1 MGPQGSVICT
11 LGCWSQWRWEGWVP
25 AGDSVHRLKGCRMV
39 GGQLTWSAGIPVP
52 QPSLY
57 ASKGSGGR
65 CEQVG
70 PEKTRAVQ

>member
-1 MGPQGSVICT
+1 MGAQGSVICT

-25 AGDSVHRLKGCRMV
+25 AGDSVHRRKG
-39 GGQLTWSAGIPVP
+39 AGWWAGSSPGLLAPLSP